1 MSILDLTQKR
11 LSTTIWRETFEG
23 ENFREFHGFAAVR
36 ESFLYEIW
44 GVVSL
49 VRQKRAVRKS
59 CNYSRKYESLLRLI
73 PILLMLIFFN
83 VFPHT
88 GQDVDEDH
96 TKGNDAL
103 CYTFHFV
110 CKKCGMNQFVI
121 GIIFQAGIYF
131 LGILLTS
138 MYNMNNPGGHR

>member
-1 MSILDLTQKR
+1 
-11 LSTTIWRETFEG
+11 
-23 ENFREFHGFAAVR
+23 
-36 ESFLYEIW
+36 
-44 GVVSL
+44 
-49 VRQKRAVRKS
+49 
-59 CNYSRKYESLLRLI
+59 
-73 PILLMLIFFN
+73 MLIFFN

-121 GIIFQAGIYF
+121 GVIFLAG
-131 LGILLTS
+131 
-138 MYNMNNPGGHR
+138 